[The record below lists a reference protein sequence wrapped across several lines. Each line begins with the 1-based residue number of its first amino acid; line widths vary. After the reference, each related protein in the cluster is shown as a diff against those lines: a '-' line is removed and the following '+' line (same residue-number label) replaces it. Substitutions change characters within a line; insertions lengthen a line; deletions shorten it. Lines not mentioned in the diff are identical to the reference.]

1 MTLGRHLQ
9 TIWIVGE
16 STRIGTVIKLVCP
29 RKKTLAKF
37 VLMNKN
43 NSQKE
48 KLGRN
53 NLLNSLITSKTRV
66 KILLKFFMNP
76 ETSAHLRGLAT
87 EFDEST
93 NGVRVELN
101 RLSEAGLL
109 ESSQS
114 GNKIYYQANTKH
126 GLYPEINSIVR
137 KYLGIDQ

>member
-1 MTLGRHLQ
+1 
-9 TIWIVGE
+9 
-16 STRIGTVIKLVCP
+16 
-29 RKKTLAKF
+29 
-37 VLMNKN
+37 
-43 NSQKE
+43 
-48 KLGRN
+48 
-53 NLLNSLITSKTRV
+53 
-66 KILLKFFMNP
+66 MNP